1 MDDHH
6 PAQRTSCTPDDLL
19 DRRRSRPPT
28 RKGHGVSLTTPHY
41 RSATGWII
49 TVAAVTLI
57 TAGCSGNDDS
67 AEPGTANGADAA
79 TAGSDDPGNPENS
92 ANEDAFPVS
101 IDSAL
106 GTAVIESPPERV
118 VTIGWGPEDLVLA
131 LGVVPVGV
139 EHDEWSGDADGYRP
153 WFREAIEDG
162 GHELPATISAVPEID
177 MDAIVALE
185 PDVII
190 APNSGLTQSDF
201 DILNQLAP
209 TVAYP
214 ERAWATPWDT
224 QIELIAEA
232 LGKSEQAQPLID
244 EITGHFSEA
253 AAEHPE
259 FADIS
264 FAYIYA
270 VQPGQLHLY
279 QRHDPRVEF
288 LTRLGLQEVP
298 ELAEMEL
305 GEGLF
310 TTDLGLEQADLLDD
324 ADLIVTWFND
334 ESNQAEIE
342 EQPLYARIPAVD
354 RGSYVAINDHHL
366 AAASSLMTPLTVPW
380 VLDEYVE
387 LISDAVGQLD

>member
-1 MDDHH
+1 MT
-6 PAQRTSCTPDDLL
+6 A
-19 DRRRSRPPT
+19 RSRRT
-28 RKGHGVSLTTPHY
+28 
-41 RSATGWII
+41 TGWI
-49 TVAAVTLI
+49 VAAAAAAFIMAGCANAEDPAEADGAADT
-57 TAGCSGNDDS
+57 TAGAGD
-67 AEPGTANGADAA
+67 T
-79 TAGSDDPGNPENS
+79 GSDSPEQ
-92 ANEDAFPVS
+92 FPVS

-118 VTIGWGPEDLVLA
+118 VTIGWGPEDLVFA

-139 EHDEWSGDADGYRP
+139 EHDEWSGDEDGYRP
-153 WFREAIEDG
+153 WFREAVEEA
-162 GHELPATISAVPEID
+162 GHELPETFMATPEID

-201 DILNQLAP
+201 DVLNELAP

-232 LGKSEQAQPLID
+232 LGKSDQAPVLID
-244 EITGHFSEA
+244 EITAYFTEA
-253 AAEHPE
+253 AAAHPE
-259 FADIS
+259 FEDVT

-270 VQPGQLHLY
+270 VQPGLLHLY

-305 GEGLF
+305 SEGQF

-324 ADLIVTWFND
+324 ADIIVTWFND
-334 ESNQAEIE
+334 DANQAEIE
-342 EQPLYARIPAVD
+342 AQPLYARIPAVE
-354 RGSYVAINDHHL
+354 RGTYVPINDHHL

-380 VLDEYVE
+380 VLDDYLE
-387 LISDAVGQLD
+387 LISDAVDQLD